1 MSQKG
6 RLDCGRR
13 CGEMWGGAAM
23 SVLVRF
29 DAELRLVDD
38 EVPETLDYASIQQA
52 VQDSIGFTG
61 VIVIDVTEYEEQ
73 SSQARTGDRS
83 DG

>member
-1 MSQKG
+1 V
-6 RLDCGRR
+6 
-13 CGEMWGGAAM
+13 

-38 EVPETLDYASIQQA
+38 EVPPTLDYASIQQA

-61 VIVIDVTEYEEQ
+61 VVVIDVTEFEEQ
-73 SSQARTGDRS
+73 SSEARTGDRP
-83 DG
+83 

>member
-1 MSQKG
+1 
-6 RLDCGRR
+6 
-13 CGEMWGGAAM
+13 M

-38 EVPETLDYASIQQA
+38 EVPPTLDYASIQQA

-61 VIVIDVTEYEEQ
+61 VVVIDVTEFEEQ
-73 SSQARTGDRS
+73 SSEARTGDRP
-83 DG
+83 